1 MTRPLVVIVGP
12 TASGKSALAIELAR
26 RFGGEIVV
34 CDSTQIYR
42 GFDIGTAK
50 LLPDQWQGIPHHLT
64 DLVDAEDVFHAGAY
78 RRLALAA
85 LDSIAARGR
94 LPIVTAGTG
103 LYLRALLEG
112 LCEAPE
118 RDEALRERLRRRGEQ
133 RGPAYLHRMLQRL
146 DPEAARRIA
155 VRDVPKVIRAIEVA
169 LLAGRP
175 LSELQQGGR
184 PGLPGYRVQKIGLLP
199 PRTLL
204 YERINQ
210 RVLEMLA
217 RGWLDEVRWHLERG
231 LSPRAKPLQF
241 IGYRQLY
248 AYLQGSVAYEQ
259 AVEQIQRATRRYA
272 KRQLT
277 WFRRD
282 PEIRWHAGFG
292 DDPAVVEAASEQVR
306 SFLRQQGVQAPARVT
321 AVQEQRQPWRND
333 STSLSGHSTAMPAG
347 SGLRQP

>member
-50 LLPDQWQGIPHHLT
+50 LLPYQWQGIPHHLT
-64 DLVDAEDVFHAGAY
+64 DLIEAEDVFHAGAY
-78 RRLALAA
+78 RRLALGV
-85 LDSIAARGR
+85 LELISSRGH

-112 LCEAPE
+112 LCDAPE
-118 RDEALRERLRRRGEQ
+118 RDESLRERLRRRGQQ

-146 DPEAARRIA
+146 DPDAARRIA

-175 LSELQQGGR
+175 LSELQRAGR
-184 PGLPGYRVQKIGLLP
+184 PGLLGYAVEKIGLLP
-199 PRTLL
+199 PRALL
-204 YERINQ
+204 YERINR

-217 RGWLDEVRWHLERG
+217 RGWLDEVRRHLERG
-231 LSPRAKPLQF
+231 LSPQAKPLEF

-248 AYLQGSVAYEQ
+248 AYLQGSLSYEQ

-282 PEIRWHAGFG
+282 SEIRWHAGFG
-292 DDPAVVEAASEQVR
+292 DDPAVVEAAAEQVR
-306 SFLRQQGVQAPARVT
+306 SFLCRLSEPAMVRVGSG
-321 AVQEQRQPWRND
+321 QEQPWQHD
-333 STSLSGHSTAMPAG
+333 SASLTGHAAVTTTG
-347 SGLRQP
+347 SHLRQP